1 MANLE
6 QIQQELTVL
15 HDQARQGFAQLHQA
29 YRRYL
34 TLLAPIAQ
42 QQLITAAYQV
52 CTQIVPERFLKLEPG
67 ARERLQ
73 RKIHLLGEDLRL
85 SLGELLPEQP
95 VLEQSKTPT
104 VEDQGAENST
114 EADENPESSPESPQ
128 TEDNQAKDITPSPK
142 SLSEPNLEM
151 AIAKLLHQAAYGVN
165 RALQKVDILPEFPW
179 EQILEIALKAQGRPL
194 SRLPNIMMVMV
205 AGPEDRSEDHPTAR
219 PQKSNHNP
227 PSDSESGQ
235 LAEAPSQDT
244 EAQEDAEETEKR
256 DNIDIAAFFQA
267 LMNRRIQ
274 EADAEDE
281 DQADENEEDENQ
293 FDAEDT
299 STRDST
305 LAEEVSRLQAQLNEM
320 DVPPADDRPIPL
332 IAIYLHLEDLD
343 FNHPGLGSQRQQIRQ
358 LKIKLAQ
365 LHEKIAEKFRQ
376 RLVLEASRAWRE
388 TWPRESL
395 SKLPES

>member
-6 QIQQELTVL
+6 QVQQELNAL

-29 YRRYL
+29 YGRYL
-34 TLLAPIAQ
+34 KILGPIAQ

-52 CTQIVPERFLKLEPG
+52 CTEIVPERFLKLESEV
-67 ARERLQ
+67 RERLQ

-104 VEDQGAENST
+104 AEDQGTENST
-114 EADENPESSPESPQ
+114 EADENLESLPESPP
-128 TEDNQAKDITPSPK
+128 TENNQAKDSPRSRK
-142 SLSEPNLEM
+142 ALPEPNLEM

-205 AGPEDRSEDHPTAR
+205 AGPEDRSDDLPTAH
-219 PQKSNHNP
+219 PPKSNHNP
-227 PSDSESGQ
+227 PSSSESDQ
-235 LAEAPSQDT
+235 LAAAPSQDT
-244 EAQEDAEETEKR
+244 EAQGDAEETEQR
-256 DNIDIAAFFQA
+256 ENIDIAAFFQA
-267 LMNRRIQ
+267 LMNRRSQ
-274 EADAEDE
+274 ETDSGDQDQDDLEAEDQPPSE
-281 DQADENEEDENQ
+281 SE
-293 FDAEDT
+293 
-299 STRDST
+299 DST
-305 LAEEVSRLQAQLNEM
+305 LSQEVARLQAQLNEM

-365 LHEKIAEKFRQ
+365 LQEKIAETFRQ

>member
-29 YRRYL
+29 YGRYL
-34 TLLAPIAQ
+34 KILGPIAQ

-52 CTQIVPERFLKLEPG
+52 CTQIVPERFLKLEPE

-104 VEDQGAENST
+104 VEDQGTENST
-114 EADENPESSPESPQ
+114 EADENPESSPESLQ

-142 SLSEPNLEM
+142 SLPEPNLEM
-151 AIAKLLHQAAYGVN
+151 TIAKLLHQAAHGVN

-205 AGPEDRSEDHPTAR
+205 AGPEDRSEDQPTAR

-227 PSDSESGQ
+227 PSGGESGQ
-235 LAEAPSQDT
+235 LVESPSDDT
-244 EAQEDAEETEKR
+244 EAQADAEETEKR

-281 DQADENEEDENQ
+281 DQADEDEEDEIQ
-293 FDAEDT
+293 FDPEDT
-299 STRDST
+299 STSDST
-305 LAEEVSRLQAQLNEM
+305 LAQEVSRLQAQLNEM

-365 LHEKIAEKFRQ
+365 LQEKIAETFRQ